1 MSTVA
6 GWFKAKDPVAINFI
20 DQILALYSLNLL
32 TDIEVRD
39 YLLAYLPT
47 IVRNSV
53 KWKIKQWMPE
63 HLKSLLSSTNLTA
76 DQCQSILY
84 VLADGLL
91 IDTLADLMTHDASDT
106 FISTATTITGTN
118 RYRTLNIAPTITL
131 TADGQPNVILVNK
144 LQNSGTI
151 AKSATGAAGG
161 APGASGAGAGGAGGG
176 GLIILAKE
184 LYNYGTISADGAT
197 GANGSQVA
205 ASGSGRAGGAGR
217 FAIILGSP
225 GRGGNG
231 GAASKY
237 CVGIGDYNGGGGAGA
252 SYIYD
257 GGSGG
262 SCTYTTL
269 TATDLLKAIIDWWLV
284 NVLGKTPTTTKS
296 VPSFYG
302 SGGGGGAAYDSY
314 AASGGGGGGGG
325 ELIIFASRILNVGTI
340 QANGGKGGDG
350 GSEGTCDS
358 GGGGGGGGFVYVI
371 YITATETGTI
381 TASGGS
387 GGTGDLTGRAGT
399 SGVAILIPVE

>member
-6 GWFKAKDPVAINFI
+6 GWFRAKDPVAINFI

-91 IDTLADLMTHDASDT
+91 IDTLVDLMTHDASDT

-118 RYRTLNIAPTITL
+118 RYRTLNITPTITL

-151 AKSATGAAGG
+151 AKSATGGAGG

-184 LYNYGTISADGAT
+184 LYNFGTISADGT
-197 GANGSQVA
+197 NGANGSTVA
-205 ASGSGRAGGAGR
+205 ASGSAEAGGAGS

-231 GAASKY
+231 AGDY
-237 CVGIGDYNGGGGAGA
+237 VGSGNYNGGGG
-252 SYIYD
+252 
-257 GGSGG
+257 GGSYYYTYKGGDGG

-302 SGGGGGAAYDSY
+302 SGGGGGAAHDGNT
-314 AASGGGGGGGG
+314 ASGGGGGGGG
-325 ELIIFASRILNVGTI
+325 EIIIFASRIHNVGTI
-340 QANGGKGGDG
+340 RANGGKGGDG
-350 GSEGTCDS
+350 GSEGAYDF
-358 GGGGGGGGFVYVI
+358 GGGGGGGGIVNVI

-387 GGTGDLTGRAGT
+387 GGIGDHTGRAGT